1 MRNLKK
7 TYVVIAM
14 TLGLGSV
21 AATSLASSVNLGTIS
36 TDPLNPTTT
45 EISHPYDPNG
55 FTDDISFFLAAPSTL
70 NISLG
75 QTIKTLFGPVTTISS
90 LNGTLFDST
99 NLNFGTIPGDGNLY
113 SFSSLATGSYL
124 FEVSGV
130 ALGSKGGIVNFGAFT
145 TPSGE
150 PSPVPEPETYAM
162 LLAGLGLLSYIA
174 RRRNAE
180 KPD

>member
-113 SFSSLATGSYL
+113 SF
-124 FEVSGV
+124 
-130 ALGSKGGIVNFGAFT
+130 
-145 TPSGE
+145 
-150 PSPVPEPETYAM
+150 
-162 LLAGLGLLSYIA
+162 
-174 RRRNAE
+174 
-180 KPD
+180 